1 LRAQFE
7 LTKQLIGD
15 RSAMTE
21 RRHLDTGAV
30 ATMVLLTAI
39 WGFTQVAV
47 KLAANDISVVM
58 QAGLRSIVSVVLL
71 LAWARWHRIPLFT
84 RDGTCWPGIAA
95 GALYAGEF
103 FFVYGGLAY
112 TSASRMVVF
121 VYLAPVL
128 TAIGVH
134 AFVPGEK
141 LAGIQWL
148 GIALA
153 FVGIAVAFGDGFVS
167 DPSSL
172 LGDTFGI
179 IAAFLWAATTV
190 LIRTTSLSNA
200 SASKTLFY
208 QIGIAALFL
217 PLASF
222 LMGEPGVIALTP
234 IAVASIAFQGIVVSF
249 ASHLAWFWLLTRFL
263 AGRVA
268 AFSSLAP
275 LFGVLGGV
283 LVLSEPLRAQFALAA
298 GFVVLGIYL
307 VNKRS

>member
-1 LRAQFE
+1 MQI
-7 LTKQLIGD
+7 KQG
-15 RSAMTE
+15 SSPGTAVTE
-21 RRHLDTGAV
+21 RRHLDAGAA

-58 QAGLRSIVSVVLL
+58 QGGLRTIVSVALL
-71 LAWARWHRIPLFT
+71 LVWASWHRIPLFT
-84 RDGTCWPGIAA
+84 RDGTWWPGVAA
-95 GALYAGEF
+95 GILYSAEF
-103 FFVYGGLAY
+103 FFVYAGLAY

-128 TAIGVH
+128 TAVGVH
-134 AFVPGEK
+134 LFVYGEK
-141 LAGIQWL
+141 LVGIQWL
-148 GIALA
+148 GVGFA
-153 FVGIAVAFGDGFVS
+153 FGGVAVAFGDGFVS

-172 LGDTFGI
+172 LGDAFGI

-208 QIGIAALFL
+208 QIGIAALLL

-222 LMGEPGVIALTP
+222 LMGERGVIALTP
-234 IAVASIAFQGIVVSF
+234 VAMASIAFQGIIGSF

-263 AGRVA
+263 AGRLA
-268 AFSSLAP
+268 AFSSLTP
-275 LFGVLGGV
+275 LFGVLAGV
-283 LVLSEPLRAQFALAA
+283 LVLGEPLRPQFALAA
-298 GFVVLGIYL
+298 GLVVLGIYL
-307 VNKRS
+307 VNRRS

>member
-1 LRAQFE
+1 
-7 LTKQLIGD
+7 
-15 RSAMTE
+15 MTE
-21 RRHLDTGAV
+21 RRHLDAGAI
-30 ATMVLLTAI
+30 ATMVLLTSI
-39 WGFTQVAV
+39 WGFTQVAI
-47 KLAANDISVVM
+47 KLAANDVSVVM
-58 QAGLRSIVSVVLL
+58 QAGLRSVISVLLL
-71 LAWARWHRIPLFT
+71 LAWARWHRIALFA
-84 RDGTCWPGIAA
+84 RDGTWWPGVVA

-128 TAIGVH
+128 TAVGVH
-134 AFVPGEK
+134 LFVAGEK

-148 GIALA
+148 GVAVA
-153 FVGIAVAFGDGFVS
+153 FGGVAVAFGDGFFS

-172 LGDTFGI
+172 LGDAFGI
-179 IAAFLWAATTV
+179 IAAFLWAITTV
-190 LIRTTSLSNA
+190 VIRTTSLSNA
-200 SASKTLFY
+200 SPSKTLLY

-217 PLASF
+217 PLVSV
-222 LMGEPGVIALTP
+222 LIGEPGVIALTP
-234 IAVASIAFQGIVVSF
+234 VAIASIAFQGIIVSF

-263 AGRVA
+263 AGRLA

-283 LVLSEPLRAQFALAA
+283 LILGEPLRPQFAVAA
-298 GFVVLGIYL
+298 VFVVLGIYL

>member
-1 LRAQFE
+1 
-7 LTKQLIGD
+7 
-15 RSAMTE
+15 MTE
-21 RRHLDTGAV
+21 RRHLDTSAA

-47 KLAANDISVVM
+47 KLAENDISVVT

-71 LAWARWHRIPLFT
+71 LGWARWHKIPLFT
-84 RDGTCWPGIAA
+84 RDGTGWPGIVA
-95 GALYAGEF
+95 GALYAAEF
-103 FFVYGGLAY
+103 FFIYAGLAY

-128 TAIGVH
+128 TAVGVH
-134 AFVPGEK
+134 LFVSGEK
-141 LAGIQWL
+141 LVGIQWL
-148 GIALA
+148 GVGLA
-153 FVGIAVAFGDGFVS
+153 FAGVAVAFGDGFLA

-172 LGDTFGI
+172 RGDAFGI
-179 IAAFLWAATTV
+179 IGAFMWAATTV
-190 LIRTTSLSNA
+190 VIRTTSLSNA

-208 QIGIAALFL
+208 QVGIAALIL
-217 PLASF
+217 PMISF

-234 IAVASIAFQGIVVSF
+234 IAMASIAFQGIIVSF

-263 AGRVA
+263 AGRLA

-283 LVLSEPLRAQFALAA
+283 LVLGEPLRTQFALAA
-298 GFVVLGIYL
+298 GLVVLGIYL
-307 VNKRS
+307 VNKPG

>member
-1 LRAQFE
+1 
-7 LTKQLIGD
+7 
-15 RSAMTE
+15 MTE
-21 RRHLDTGAV
+21 RRPLDTGAI
-30 ATMVLLTAI
+30 ATMVLLTAA

-58 QAGLRSIVSVVLL
+58 QAGLRSMVSVALL
-71 LAWARWHRIPLFT
+71 LVWVRWHRIPVFT
-84 RDGTCWPGIAA
+84 RDGTWWPGVVA
-95 GALYAGEF
+95 GTLYAAEF

-134 AFVPGEK
+134 LFVAGEK
-141 LAGIQWL
+141 LAGIQWV
-148 GIALA
+148 GVALA
-153 FVGIAVAFGDGFVS
+153 FCGIAVAFGDGFFS

-172 LGDTFGI
+172 IGDAFGI
-179 IAAFLWAATTV
+179 IAAFMWATTTV
-190 LIRTTSLSNA
+190 VIRTTSLSNA
-200 SASKTLFY
+200 SPSKTLLY

-217 PLASF
+217 PLISV
-222 LMGEPGVIALTP
+222 LIGEPGVIALTP
-234 IAVASIAFQGIVVSF
+234 IAIASIAFQGIIVSF

-263 AGRVA
+263 AGRLA

-283 LVLSEPLRAQFALAA
+283 LILGEPLRPQFAGAA
-298 GFVVLGIYL
+298 VFVVLGIYL